1 MGGTEMTRGTTQDPW
16 PDEPD
21 DQYPDF
27 LWPDDDEHDDD
38 GHDYEQAGR
47 PEASDAGAR
56 WGSVVPPEWAVP
68 PDYPHDARDRRRRIV
83 ALSVTAVVAV
93 GLGAGAVYVY
103 RNAEDSTTPA
113 ASASSSPAPGQSGG
127 YAGPGEGSGSQGVT
141 TQMELVGKVTAL
153 GPGTITFAGGPMPAV
168 KAAVT
173 SATRFTGSVR
183 TLAAVRVGDIV
194 AAQILVSGD
203 AARVVT
209 LQDPASES

>member
-1 MGGTEMTRGTTQDPW
+1 MTRGTTRDPW

-21 DQYPDF
+21 DEFPDF
-27 LWPDDDEHDDD
+27 LWPDDDDSRDD
-38 GHDYEQAGR
+38 HWAGR
-47 PEASDAGAR
+47 PEASGAGAR
-56 WGSVVPPEWAVP
+56 WSGAVSPEWAP
-68 PDYPHDARDRRRRIV
+68 PAPEFARGARERRRRIL
-83 ALSVTAVVAV
+83 ALSVTAVVAL
-93 GLGAGAVYVY
+93 GLGAGAVYAY

-113 ASASSSPAPGQSGG
+113 ASASTSPAPGHSG
-127 YAGPGEGSGSQGVT
+127 GSGSQGVT
-141 TQMELVGKVTAL
+141 TEMELVGKVTAL
-153 GPGTITFAGGPMPAV
+153 GPGTITFAAWSMFATGPSV

-194 AAQILVSGD
+194 AAQILISGD